1 MQPARIVFV
10 LGVIA
15 LAVAGGGGIVFWT
28 VRADAGADTK
38 TTTTTPEPTAN
49 TPSHPVIIKKPA
61 GTPKVATGLTNF
73 HGEPVMAAC
82 ASCHTTTT
90 PNREIRAGSDLKK
103 FHQGLKYA
111 HGELSCLSC
120 HNADNYQTL
129 RLADG
134 RALDFTESMTLCSQ
148 CHGPQR
154 RDYDM
159 GLHGG
164 MNGHWDLRRGGRT
177 RNTCINCHDPHAP
190 AFPLV
195 LPVLPPRDRISVP
208 KTQDNH
214 QPAKH

>member
-1 MQPARIVFV
+1 MQPARAFFV

-15 LAVAGGGGIVFWT
+15 LVVASGGGIVFLT
-28 VRADAGADTK
+28 VRADAGLGAK
-38 TTTTTPEPTAN
+38 TPALAPEPAVS
-49 TPSHPVIIKKPA
+49 TPLHRVIIKKPA
-61 GTPKVATGLTNF
+61 SAPKVATGLTNF
-73 HGEPVMAAC
+73 HGEPVMASC
-82 ASCHTTTT
+82 ASCHATTA
-90 PNREIRAGSDLKK
+90 PNREVRRAEDLKK

-120 HNADNYQTL
+120 HNADNYETL

-195 LPVLPPRDRISVP
+195 MPVLPPRDRISVP
-208 KTQDNH
+208 KTQADHGNT
-214 QPAKH
+214 KH

>member
-1 MQPARIVFV
+1 MQRAKII
-10 LGVIA
+10 LIAGVIA

-28 VRADAGADTK
+28 ARADAGTVAK
-38 TTTTTPEPTAN
+38 TPAATSAPVVSTALY
-49 TPSHPVIIKKPA
+49 PVVIKQPGGA
-61 GTPKVATGLTNF
+61 PKVATGLTNF
-73 HGEPVMAAC
+73 HGEPVMASC
-82 ASCHTTTT
+82 ASCHATTT
-90 PNREIRAGSDLKK
+90 PNREARRTEDLKK

-120 HNADNYQTL
+120 HNSGNYETL
-129 RLADG
+129 HLADG
-134 RALDFTESMTLCSQ
+134 RTLDFTESMTLCSQ

-195 LPVLPPRDRISVP
+195 MPVLPPRDRISVP
-208 KTQDNH
+208 KTPMKPDN
-214 QPAKH
+214 AKH